1 MTSIADELLL
11 LGYDDAGE
19 PAIGQPALDYALSGA
34 VLVELALAGRIG
46 ISDQRVDVLQP
57 TPTGDA
63 VVDAALAAIAK
74 DQKRRKPNDWIGRLT
89 DGLREKLLE
98 RQIEAG
104 VLRREEGKVLW
115 VFPHTTYPTVDGET
129 PAAEV
134 ATRNRLASA
143 IDSEGRID
151 PRTAALCGLVVAAG
165 MERNVFPDRPV
176 KEVRKRLKEIADGD
190 WASAAVKQ
198 AIDEVHGA
206 IIVASTAATTG
217 AVVASSS

>member
-19 PAIGQPALDYALSGA
+19 PAVGQPALDYALSGA

-46 ISDQRVDVLQP
+46 ISDKRVDVLQDK
-57 TPTGDA
+57 PTGDEI
-63 VVDAALAAIAK
+63 VDDALARIAA
-74 DQKRRKPNDWIGRLT
+74 DDKRRKPNDWIGRLS
-89 DGLREKLLE
+89 DGLREKLLA
-98 RQIEAG
+98 RQVEAG
-104 VLRREEGKVLW
+104 VLRREKGKVLW

-129 PAAEV
+129 PEAEV
-134 ATRNRLASA
+134 ATRHRLAA
-143 IDSEGRID
+143 VLDSTERIE
-151 PRTAALCGLVVAAG
+151 PRTAALCGLVVSSG
-165 MERNVFPDRPV
+165 MERKVFPDRPA
-176 KEVRKRLKEIADGD
+176 KEVRKRLKAIADGD
-190 WASAAVKQ
+190 WASAAVKS

>member
-19 PAIGQPALDYALSGA
+19 PAVGQPALDYALSGA
-34 VLVELALAGRIG
+34 VLVELALEGRIG
-46 ISDQRVDVLQP
+46 ISDQRVDVLKQ

-63 VVDAALAAIAK
+63 LVDAALVQIGA

-129 PAAEV
+129 PEAEV
-134 ATRNRLASA
+134 ATRKRLASA
-143 IDSEGRID
+143 LDGDGPTD

-165 MERNVFPDRPV
+165 MERKVFPDRPA
-176 KEVRKRLKEIADGD
+176 KEVRARLKEIADGE

-198 AIDEVHGA
+198 AIDQVHGA

>member
-19 PAIGQPALDYALSGA
+19 PAVGQPALDYALSGA

-46 ISDQRVDVLQP
+46 ISDQRVDVLKQE
-57 TPTGDA
+57 PTGDA
-63 VVDAALAAIAK
+63 LVDAALVTIGA
-74 DQKRRKPNDWIGRLT
+74 DEKRRKPNDWIGRLT

-98 RQIEAG
+98 RQIAAG

-115 VFPHTTYPTVDGET
+115 VFPHTTYPTVDGAT
-129 PAAEV
+129 PEAEV
-134 ATRNRLASA
+134 ATRQRLRSA
-143 IDSEGRID
+143 LDRSEPID
-151 PRTAALCGLVVAAG
+151 PRTAALCGLVVASG
-165 MERNVFPDRPV
+165 MARNVFPDRPA
-176 KEVRKRLKEIADGD
+176 KEVRQRLQEIADGE